1 MSLAPSSPSL
11 RRGRPGRR
19 AAALAFALGL
29 GVLTGCSSDGDSSA
43 EPAATSVTDE
53 AQTLPTQTSDA
64 SPTESA
70 SAAAPT
76 PVTLQATEVDFAI
89 ELPQTELAAGSYTIE
104 VANEGDATHDLVI
117 EDAGGNEVAASE
129 VIAPGQS
136 GTVEVSLQPGEY
148 VFYCS
153 IGNHREM
160 GMEVAVT
167 VT

>member
-1 MSLAPSSPSL
+1 MSLAPGSPSL
-11 RRGRPGRR
+11 WRRRPGRR
-19 AAALAFALGL
+19 AAAVALALGL
-29 GVLTGCSSDGDSSA
+29 GVLTGCSGDGDSSA
-43 EPAATSVTDE
+43 ESAATSVADE

-64 SPTESA
+64 SPTASSSPSA
-70 SAAAPT
+70 PS

-89 ELPQTELAAGSYTIE
+89 ELPQTDLAAGSYTIE

-117 EDAGGNEVAASE
+117 EDASGNEVAASE

-136 GTVEVSLQPGEY
+136 GRVEVSLQPGEY

-167 VT
+167 VA

>member
-1 MSLAPSSPSL
+1 MSLAPRSPSL
-11 RRGRPGRR
+11 RRRRPGRR
-19 AAALAFALGL
+19 AAALVVAVGL
-29 GVLTGCSSDGDSSA
+29 GVLTGCSSDGDSAA
-43 EPAATSVTDE
+43 ESAATSVSDE
-53 AQTLPTQTSDA
+53 AQSLPTQTSDA
-64 SPTESA
+64 SPTESSSA
-70 SAAAPT
+70 SAPS

-104 VANEGDATHDLVI
+104 VTNDGDATHDLVI
-117 EDAGGNEVAASE
+117 EDAGGAEVAASQA
-129 VIAPGQS
+129 IPPGQS

>member
-1 MSLAPSSPSL
+1 L
-11 RRGRPGRR
+11 
-19 AAALAFALGL
+19 ALGL
-29 GVLTGCSSDGDSSA
+29 GVLTACSSDADSSA
-43 EPAATSVTDE
+43 ESAATSVTDE

-64 SPTESA
+64 SPTESSAA
-70 SAAAPT
+70 SAPS
-76 PVTLQATEVDFAI
+76 PVALRATEVDFAI

-104 VANEGDATHDLVI
+104 VVNEGDATHDLVI

-167 VT
+167 VA